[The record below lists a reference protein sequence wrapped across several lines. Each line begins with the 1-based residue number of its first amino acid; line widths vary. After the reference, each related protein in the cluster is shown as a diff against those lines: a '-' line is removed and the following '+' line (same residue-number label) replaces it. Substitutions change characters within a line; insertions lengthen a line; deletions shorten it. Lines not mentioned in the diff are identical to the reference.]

1 MFFFNISQLSLMALI
16 CGCLFVDLWPSN
28 RMSLTCFVNA
38 CFSSCLYDCLSEYP
52 RLLPFVGMIVTLLV
66 HMHCDV

>member
-1 MFFFNISQLSLMALI
+1 MFFFNTSRLPLMVII
-16 CGCLFVDLWPSN
+16 CGCLFVDLWSPN
-28 RMSLTCFVNA
+28 RMSLTCFMNA
-38 CFSSCLYDCLSEYP
+38 CFSSCLCDRLSEYP